1 MVREGVVME
10 LRGAGLSRLTLA
22 VGLVLAV
29 ALAGCSSEPSQEEA
43 EAAVCADLADVR
55 TAAEG
60 VRALDAGST
69 LDQAQ
74 AAEDALAAAVDD
86 LKASVAEVPDAD
98 AAAIDAAAQQ
108 ISAAIADVSG
118 GDTLGGA
125 AAAVA
130 DSTNALAAAF
140 GEMNNGLDCG
150 LPALEPLSSLT
161 PTGLPTPTS

>member
-1 MVREGVVME
+1 
-10 LRGAGLSRLTLA
+10 
-22 VGLVLAV
+22 V
-29 ALAGCSSEPSQEEA
+29 ALAGSSSEPSQEEA
-43 EAAVCADLADVR
+43 EAAVCANLADVR
-55 TAAEG
+55 TAADD
-60 VRALDAGST
+60 VRALDASST

-74 AAEDALAAAVDD
+74 AAEDALGTAVDD
-86 LKASVAEVPDAD
+86 LKASVADVPNAD
-98 AAAIDAAAQQ
+98 ASAIESAAQE

-130 DSTNALAAAF
+130 DMTNALAAVF

-150 LPALEPLSSLT
+150 LPALQPLSSRT